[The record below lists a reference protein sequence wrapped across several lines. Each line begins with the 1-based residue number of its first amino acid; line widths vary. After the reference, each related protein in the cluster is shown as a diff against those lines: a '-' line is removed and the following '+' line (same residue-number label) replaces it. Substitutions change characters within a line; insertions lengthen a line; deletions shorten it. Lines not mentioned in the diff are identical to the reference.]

1 MKTII
6 AEKPSVAKEIAHI
19 VGADKREEGYMQ
31 GNGYYVTWAFG
42 HLVQPAMPETYGMKG
57 FHAENLPVIPDPF
70 VLVPRQ
76 VKTENGYK
84 PDAGV
89 LAQIKII
96 GKLFDSSE
104 RIIVATD
111 AGREGELIFRYLYA
125 YLGCRKPFDR
135 LWISSL
141 TDTAIREGLLNLRDG
156 KEYDNLYHAAK
167 ARSEADWLVGINGT
181 QALTIAAGRG
191 TYSVGR
197 VQTPT
202 LGMVCERYWE
212 HKRFESKPFWQVHF
226 GVVDADSG
234 NILKFTSANR
244 WTDKATATDIY
255 NKVKDTGSAIITKV
269 ATKRKVEKAPLL
281 YDLTT
286 LQKEA
291 NTQHGFTAEHTLSI
305 AQKLYEAKFITYPRT
320 SSRYI
325 SDDVFA
331 TLPKLFKNL
340 ENHSEYGEKVK
351 LLPGSEDY
359 SKNSVNAA
367 KVTDHHALLIT
378 ENAAIGLFK
387 DEKIVYDMILCRM
400 IEAFS
405 ADCIKDIT
413 SVSAQVDHEVE
424 FGISGSIIRQTGW
437 RALSLKG
444 KNKRQDK
451 DADATDNE
459 VKDQVIPNWQEGQHI
474 TLSGCTITEG
484 KTKPKPL
491 HTEST
496 LLAAMET
503 AGKEIEDDTMRQ
515 AMKDSGIGTPA
526 TRAAIIET
534 LLKREYMVRQQK
546 KLVPTEKGLALH
558 SVVKNMAIA
567 NVEMTGKWE
576 ATFDR
581 MIPPHGLEVT
591 YDKTVH
597 ILFPASVKYVDLG
610 SEDLIAGKADGA
622 ENVIRVKAAVKNFK
636 KETNMSVITED
647 GSFYTF
653 NVKYAKEPL
662 MLNIEMADFIHDGEA
677 VNRPNNAQEI
687 YLKELGKESPML
699 VHLIMKSIHKENK
712 RKVKH
717 IGSKRFGIQ
726 YLMKGIYVHSDLL
739 YFHTEIK
746 NQSNVPFD
754 VDYITFKVVDKKVA
768 KRTAIQEQV
777 LLPVRAYNYVVRVAG
792 KKTEQTV
799 FCLPKFTIP
808 DDKELVVEMNE
819 KEGGRHQS
827 FVVENSDLVRALTIN
842 ELSVK

>member
-269 ATKRKVEKAPLL
+269 TTKRKVEKAPLL

-291 NTQHGFTAEHTLSI
+291 NSQHGFTAEHTLSI

-331 TLPKLFKNL
+331 TIPKLFKNL

-413 SVSAQVDHEVE
+413 SVSAQVDYEVE

-437 RALSLKG
+437 RALSLKE
-444 KNKRQDK
+444 KNNRQDK

-459 VKDQVIPNWQEGQHI
+459 VKEQVIPNWQEGQHI

-515 AMKDSGIGTPA
+515 AMKDCGIGTPA

-576 ATFDR
+576 AELAKIER
-581 MIPPHGLEVT
+581 GE
-591 YDKTVH
+591 
-597 ILFPASVKYVDLG
+597 AS
-610 SEDLIAGKADGA
+610 ADGFTHSIEGYTREITA
-622 ENVIRVKAAVKNFK
+622 E
-636 KETNMSVITED
+636 
-647 GSFYTF
+647 
-653 NVKYAKEPL
+653 L
-662 MLNIEMADFIHDGEA
+662 
-677 VNRPNNAQEI
+677 
-687 YLKELGKESPML
+687 LGCDRLFS
-699 VHLIMKSIHKENK
+699 HKDSGCQCPK
-712 RKVKH
+712 CKH
-717 IGSKRFGIQ
+717 GTMQFFG
-726 YLMKGIYVHSDLL
+726 
-739 YFHTEIK
+739 
-746 NQSNVPFD
+746 
-754 VDYITFKVVDKKVA
+754 KVVRCSNK
-768 KRTAIQEQV
+768 ECGM
-777 LLPVRAYNYVVRVAG
+777 PVFKQVAG
-792 KKTEQTV
+792 KLLTDGDITDLLTKGKTRTLNGFTSKQGKSFSAAIAFDENFNTKFV
-799 FCLPKFTIP
+799 FAERKTA
-808 DDKELVVEMNE
+808 E
-819 KEGGRHQS
+819 KRG
-827 FVVENSDLVRALTIN
+827 N
-842 ELSVK
+842 VKRYKK

>member
-1 MKTII
+1 MSQKQQTMKTII

-125 YLGCRKPFDR
+125 YLGCQKPFDR

-141 TDTAIREGLLNLRDG
+141 TDTAIREGLQNLRDG

-212 HKRFESKPFWQVHF
+212 NKRFESKPFWQVHF

-269 ATKRKVEKAPLL
+269 VTKRKVEKAPLL

-291 NTQHGFTAEHTLSI
+291 NSQHGFTAEHTLSI

-351 LLPGSEDY
+351 FLPGSEDY

-400 IEAFS
+400 IEALS

-413 SVSAQVDHEVE
+413 SVSAQVDHEAE

-437 RALSLKG
+437 RALSLKE
-444 KNKRQDK
+444 KNNRQDK

-459 VKDQVIPNWQEGQHI
+459 VKEQVIPNWQEGQHI
-474 TLSGCTITEG
+474 SLSGSTITEG

-576 ATFDR
+576 AELAKIER
-581 MIPPHGLEVT
+581 GE
-591 YDKTVH
+591 
-597 ILFPASVKYVDLG
+597 AS
-610 SEDLIAGKADGA
+610 ADGFTHSIESYTREITA
-622 ENVIRVKAAVKNFK
+622 E
-636 KETNMSVITED
+636 
-647 GSFYTF
+647 
-653 NVKYAKEPL
+653 L
-662 MLNIEMADFIHDGEA
+662 
-677 VNRPNNAQEI
+677 
-687 YLKELGKESPML
+687 LGCDRLFS
-699 VHLIMKSIHKENK
+699 HKDSGCQCPK
-712 RKVKH
+712 CKQ
-717 IGSKRFGIQ
+717 GTMQFFG
-726 YLMKGIYVHSDLL
+726 
-739 YFHTEIK
+739 
-746 NQSNVPFD
+746 
-754 VDYITFKVVDKKVA
+754 KVVRCSNK
-768 KRTAIQEQV
+768 ECGM
-777 LLPVRAYNYVVRVAG
+777 PVFKQVAG
-792 KKTEQTV
+792 KLLTDADITDLLTKGKTRTLNGFTSKQGKSFSAAIAFDENFNTKFV
-799 FCLPKFTIP
+799 FAEHKTA
-808 DDKELVVEMNE
+808 E
-819 KEGGRHQS
+819 KRG
-827 FVVENSDLVRALTIN
+827 N
-842 ELSVK
+842 VKRYKK

>member
-31 GNGYYVTWAFG
+31 GNGYFVTWAFG

-125 YLGCRKPFDR
+125 YLGCQKPFDR

-141 TDTAIREGLLNLRDG
+141 TDTAIREGLQNLRDG
-156 KEYDNLYHAAK
+156 REYDNLYHAAK

-244 WTDKATATDIY
+244 WADKATATDIY
-255 NKVKDTGSAIITKV
+255 NKVKETGSAIITKV
-269 ATKRKVEKAPLL
+269 VTKRKVEKAPLL
-281 YDLTT
+281 YDLTA

-291 NTQHGFTAEHTLSI
+291 NSQHGFTAEHTLSI

-325 SDDVFA
+325 SDDIFA

-405 ADCIKDIT
+405 EDCIKDIT

-437 RALSLKG
+437 RALSLKE
-444 KNKRQDK
+444 KNNRLDK

-576 ATFDR
+576 AELAKIER
-581 MIPPHGLEVT
+581 GE
-591 YDKTVH
+591 
-597 ILFPASVKYVDLG
+597 AS
-610 SEDLIAGKADGA
+610 ADGFTHSIEGYTREITA
-622 ENVIRVKAAVKNFK
+622 E
-636 KETNMSVITED
+636 
-647 GSFYTF
+647 
-653 NVKYAKEPL
+653 L
-662 MLNIEMADFIHDGEA
+662 
-677 VNRPNNAQEI
+677 
-687 YLKELGKESPML
+687 LGCDRLFSHKDSGCQCPKCKQG
-699 VHLIMKSIHKENK
+699 IMQF
-712 RKVKH
+712 
-717 IGSKRFGIQ
+717 FG
-726 YLMKGIYVHSDLL
+726 
-739 YFHTEIK
+739 
-746 NQSNVPFD
+746 
-754 VDYITFKVVDKKVA
+754 KVVRCSNK
-768 KRTAIQEQV
+768 ECGM
-777 LLPVRAYNYVVRVAG
+777 PVFKQVAG
-792 KKTEQTV
+792 KLLTDADITDLLTKGKTRTLNGFTSRQGKSFSATIAFDENFNTKFV
-799 FCLPKFTIP
+799 FAEHKAA
-808 DDKELVVEMNE
+808 E
-819 KEGGRHQS
+819 KRG
-827 FVVENSDLVRALTIN
+827 N
-842 ELSVK
+842 VKRYKK

>member
-1 MKTII
+1 MSQKQQTMKTII

-70 VLVPRQ
+70 VLVSRQ

-125 YLGCRKPFDR
+125 YLGCQKPFDR

-141 TDTAIREGLLNLRDG
+141 TDTAIREGLQNLRDG

-212 HKRFESKPFWQVHF
+212 HKRFESKSFWQVHF

-269 ATKRKVEKAPLL
+269 ATKRKMEKAPLL

-291 NTQHGFTAEHTLSI
+291 NSQHGFTAEHTISI

-387 DEKIVYDMILCRM
+387 DEKIVYNMILCRM

-405 ADCIKDIT
+405 ADSIKDIT
-413 SVSAQVDHEVE
+413 SVSAQVDHDVE

-437 RALSLKG
+437 RALSLKE
-444 KNKRQDK
+444 KNNMQDK

-576 ATFDR
+576 AELAKIER
-581 MIPPHGLEVT
+581 GE
-591 YDKTVH
+591 
-597 ILFPASVKYVDLG
+597 AS
-610 SEDLIAGKADGA
+610 ADGFPHSIEGYTREITA
-622 ENVIRVKAAVKNFK
+622 E
-636 KETNMSVITED
+636 
-647 GSFYTF
+647 
-653 NVKYAKEPL
+653 L
-662 MLNIEMADFIHDGEA
+662 
-677 VNRPNNAQEI
+677 
-687 YLKELGKESPML
+687 LGCDRLFS
-699 VHLIMKSIHKENK
+699 HKDSGCQCPK
-712 RKVKH
+712 CKH
-717 IGSKRFGIQ
+717 GTMQFFG
-726 YLMKGIYVHSDLL
+726 
-739 YFHTEIK
+739 
-746 NQSNVPFD
+746 
-754 VDYITFKVVDKKVA
+754 KVVRCSNK
-768 KRTAIQEQV
+768 ECGM
-777 LLPVRAYNYVVRVAG
+777 PVFKQVAG
-792 KKTEQTV
+792 KLLTDSDITDLFTKGKTRTLNGFTSKQGKSFSAAIAFDENFNTKFV
-799 FCLPKFTIP
+799 FAERKTA
-808 DDKELVVEMNE
+808 E
-819 KEGGRHQS
+819 KRG
-827 FVVENSDLVRALTIN
+827 N
-842 ELSVK
+842 VKRYKK

>member
-1 MKTII
+1 MSQKQQTMKTII

-84 PDAGV
+84 ADAGV

-141 TDTAIREGLLNLRDG
+141 TDTAIREGLRNLTDG

-291 NTQHGFTAEHTLSI
+291 NSQHGFTAEHTLSI

-387 DEKIVYDMILCRM
+387 DEKTVYDMILCRM

-437 RALSLKG
+437 RALSLKE

-567 NVEMTGKWE
+567 NVEMTGKW
-576 ATFDR
+576 
-581 MIPPHGLEVT
+581 
-591 YDKTVH
+591 
-597 ILFPASVKYVDLG
+597 
-610 SEDLIAGKADGA
+610 
-622 ENVIRVKAAVKNFK
+622 
-636 KETNMSVITED
+636 
-647 GSFYTF
+647 
-653 NVKYAKEPL
+653 
-662 MLNIEMADFIHDGEA
+662 
-677 VNRPNNAQEI
+677 
-687 YLKELGKESPML
+687 
-699 VHLIMKSIHKENK
+699 
-712 RKVKH
+712 
-717 IGSKRFGIQ
+717 
-726 YLMKGIYVHSDLL
+726 
-739 YFHTEIK
+739 
-746 NQSNVPFD
+746 
-754 VDYITFKVVDKKVA
+754 
-768 KRTAIQEQV
+768 
-777 LLPVRAYNYVVRVAG
+777 
-792 KKTEQTV
+792 
-799 FCLPKFTIP
+799 
-808 DDKELVVEMNE
+808 
-819 KEGGRHQS
+819 
-827 FVVENSDLVRALTIN
+827 
-842 ELSVK
+842 

>member
-42 HLVQPAMPETYGMKG
+42 HLVQPAMPGTYGMKG

-111 AGREGELIFRYLYA
+111 AGREGELIFRYLYV
-125 YLGCRKPFDR
+125 YLGCQKPFDR

-141 TDTAIREGLLNLRDG
+141 TDTAIREGLQNLRDG

-167 ARSEADWLVGINGT
+167 ARSEADWLVGINST
-181 QALTIAAGRG
+181 QAMTIAAGRG

-244 WTDKATATDIY
+244 WADKGTATDIY

-291 NTQHGFTAEHTLSI
+291 NSQHGFTAEHTLSI

-405 ADCIKDIT
+405 TDCIKDIT

-437 RALSLKG
+437 RALSLKE
-444 KNKRQDK
+444 KNNRLDK

-459 VKDQVIPNWQEGQHI
+459 VKEQVIPNWQEGQHI

-576 ATFDR
+576 AELAKIERGEASADGFTHSIEGYTREITAELLGCDR
-581 MIPPHGLEVT
+581 
-591 YDKTVH
+591 
-597 ILFPASVKYVDLG
+597 LFSHKDSSCQCPKCKQGTMQFFGKVVICSNKECGMPVFKQ
-610 SEDLIAGKADGA
+610 IAGKLLTDADITDLLTKGKTRTLNGFTSKQGKSFSAAIAFDENFNTKFVFA
-622 ENVIRVKAAVKNFK
+622 ERK
-636 KETNMSVITED
+636 TTEKR
-647 GSFYTF
+647 G
-653 NVKYAKEPL
+653 NVKRY
-662 MLNIEMADFIHDGEA
+662 
-677 VNRPNNAQEI
+677 
-687 YLKELGKESPML
+687 
-699 VHLIMKSIHKENK
+699 
-712 RKVKH
+712 
-717 IGSKRFGIQ
+717 
-726 YLMKGIYVHSDLL
+726 
-739 YFHTEIK
+739 
-746 NQSNVPFD
+746 
-754 VDYITFKVVDKKVA
+754 KK
-768 KRTAIQEQV
+768 
-777 LLPVRAYNYVVRVAG
+777 
-792 KKTEQTV
+792 
-799 FCLPKFTIP
+799 
-808 DDKELVVEMNE
+808 
-819 KEGGRHQS
+819 
-827 FVVENSDLVRALTIN
+827 
-842 ELSVK
+842 

>member
-1 MKTII
+1 MSQKQQTMKTII

-141 TDTAIREGLLNLRDG
+141 TDTAIREGLLNLTDG

-226 GVVDADSG
+226 GVVDTDSG

-291 NTQHGFTAEHTLSI
+291 NSQHGFTAEHTLSI

-340 ENHSEYGEKVK
+340 ENHSEYGENVK

-437 RALSLKG
+437 RALSLKE

-576 ATFDR
+576 AELAR
-581 MIPPHGLEVT
+581 IERGE
-591 YDKTVH
+591 
-597 ILFPASVKYVDLG
+597 AS
-610 SEDLIAGKADGA
+610 ADGFTHSIEGYTREITA
-622 ENVIRVKAAVKNFK
+622 E
-636 KETNMSVITED
+636 
-647 GSFYTF
+647 
-653 NVKYAKEPL
+653 L
-662 MLNIEMADFIHDGEA
+662 
-677 VNRPNNAQEI
+677 
-687 YLKELGKESPML
+687 LGCDRLFS
-699 VHLIMKSIHKENK
+699 HKDSGCQCPK
-712 RKVKH
+712 CKQ
-717 IGSKRFGIQ
+717 GTMQFFG
-726 YLMKGIYVHSDLL
+726 
-739 YFHTEIK
+739 
-746 NQSNVPFD
+746 
-754 VDYITFKVVDKKVA
+754 KVVRCSNK
-768 KRTAIQEQV
+768 ECGM
-777 LLPVRAYNYVVRVAG
+777 PVFKQVAG
-792 KKTEQTV
+792 KLLTDADITDLLIKGKTRTLNGFISKQGKSFSAAIAFDEDFNTKFV
-799 FCLPKFTIP
+799 FAERKTA
-808 DDKELVVEMNE
+808 E
-819 KEGGRHQS
+819 KRG
-827 FVVENSDLVRALTIN
+827 N
-842 ELSVK
+842 VKRYKK

>member
-19 VGADKREEGYMQ
+19 VGAGKREEGYMQ

-111 AGREGELIFRYLYA
+111 AGREGELIFRYLYE
-125 YLGCRKPFDR
+125 YLGCKKPFDR

-141 TDTAIREGLLNLRDG
+141 TDSAIREGLANLRNG

-269 ATKRKVEKAPLL
+269 TTKRKVEKAPLL

-291 NTQHGFTAEHTLSI
+291 NSQHGFTAEHTLSI

-351 LLPGSEDY
+351 LLPCSEDY

-413 SVSAQVDHEVE
+413 SVSAQVDHEIE

-437 RALSLKG
+437 RALSLKE
-444 KNKRQDK
+444 KNSKKDK
-451 DADATDNE
+451 NADTTDNE
-459 VKDQVIPNWQEGQHI
+459 VKEQVIPNWQEGQHI
-474 TLSGCTITEG
+474 TFSGCTITEG

-503 AGKEIEDDTMRQ
+503 AGKEIVDDTMRQ

-576 ATFDR
+576 AELAKIER
-581 MIPPHGLEVT
+581 GE
-591 YDKTVH
+591 
-597 ILFPASVKYVDLG
+597 AS
-610 SEDLIAGKADGA
+610 ADGFTHSIEGYTREITA
-622 ENVIRVKAAVKNFK
+622 E
-636 KETNMSVITED
+636 
-647 GSFYTF
+647 
-653 NVKYAKEPL
+653 L
-662 MLNIEMADFIHDGEA
+662 
-677 VNRPNNAQEI
+677 
-687 YLKELGKESPML
+687 LGCDRLFSHKDSGCQCPKCKQG
-699 VHLIMKSIHKENK
+699 IMQF
-712 RKVKH
+712 
-717 IGSKRFGIQ
+717 FG
-726 YLMKGIYVHSDLL
+726 
-739 YFHTEIK
+739 
-746 NQSNVPFD
+746 
-754 VDYITFKVVDKKVA
+754 KVVRCSNK
-768 KRTAIQEQV
+768 ECGM
-777 LLPVRAYNYVVRVAG
+777 PVFKQVAG
-792 KKTEQTV
+792 KLLTDADITDLLTKGKT
-799 FCLPKFTIP
+799 
-808 DDKELVVEMNE
+808 
-819 KEGGRHQS
+819 
-827 FVVENSDLVRALTIN
+827 
-842 ELSVK
+842 

>member
-84 PDAGV
+84 ADAGV

-141 TDTAIREGLLNLRDG
+141 TDTAIREGLLNLKDG

-212 HKRFESKPFWQVHF
+212 NKRFESKPFWQVHF

-291 NTQHGFTAEHTLSI
+291 NSQHGFTAEHTLSI

-340 ENHSEYGEKVK
+340 ENHSEFGEKVK

-378 ENAAIGLFK
+378 ENAVIGLFK

-437 RALSLKG
+437 RALSLKE
-444 KNKRQDK
+444 KNNRQDK

-459 VKDQVIPNWQEGQHI
+459 VKEQVIPNWQEGQHV

-496 LLAAMET
+496 LLATMET
-503 AGKEIEDDTMRQ
+503 AGKDIEDDTMRQ

-576 ATFDR
+576 AELAKIER
-581 MIPPHGLEVT
+581 GE
-591 YDKTVH
+591 
-597 ILFPASVKYVDLG
+597 AS
-610 SEDLIAGKADGA
+610 ADGFTHSIEGYTREITA
-622 ENVIRVKAAVKNFK
+622 E
-636 KETNMSVITED
+636 
-647 GSFYTF
+647 
-653 NVKYAKEPL
+653 L
-662 MLNIEMADFIHDGEA
+662 
-677 VNRPNNAQEI
+677 
-687 YLKELGKESPML
+687 LGCDRLFS
-699 VHLIMKSIHKENK
+699 HKDSGCQCPK
-712 RKVKH
+712 CKH
-717 IGSKRFGIQ
+717 GTMQFFG
-726 YLMKGIYVHSDLL
+726 
-739 YFHTEIK
+739 
-746 NQSNVPFD
+746 
-754 VDYITFKVVDKKVA
+754 KVVRCSNK
-768 KRTAIQEQV
+768 ECGM
-777 LLPVRAYNYVVRVAG
+777 PVFKQVAG
-792 KKTEQTV
+792 KLLTDGDITELLTKGKTRTLNGFTSKQGKSFSAAIAFDENFNTKFV
-799 FCLPKFTIP
+799 FAERKTA
-808 DDKELVVEMNE
+808 E
-819 KEGGRHQS
+819 KRG
-827 FVVENSDLVRALTIN
+827 N
-842 ELSVK
+842 VKRYKK

>member
-84 PDAGV
+84 ADAGV

-125 YLGCRKPFDR
+125 YLGCQKPFDR

-141 TDTAIREGLLNLRDG
+141 TDTAIREGLQNLRDG

-255 NKVKDTGSAIITKV
+255 NKVKETGSVIITKV

-291 NTQHGFTAEHTLSI
+291 NSQHGFTAEHTLSI

-413 SVSAQVDHEVE
+413 SVSAQVGHEVE

-437 RALSLKG
+437 RALSLKE
-444 KNKRQDK
+444 KNNRQDK

-576 ATFDR
+576 AVLAKIER
-581 MIPPHGLEVT
+581 GE
-591 YDKTVH
+591 
-597 ILFPASVKYVDLG
+597 AS
-610 SEDLIAGKADGA
+610 ADGFTHSIEGYTREITA
-622 ENVIRVKAAVKNFK
+622 E
-636 KETNMSVITED
+636 
-647 GSFYTF
+647 
-653 NVKYAKEPL
+653 L
-662 MLNIEMADFIHDGEA
+662 
-677 VNRPNNAQEI
+677 
-687 YLKELGKESPML
+687 LGCDRLFS
-699 VHLIMKSIHKENK
+699 HKDSGCQCPK
-712 RKVKH
+712 CKH
-717 IGSKRFGIQ
+717 GTMQFFG
-726 YLMKGIYVHSDLL
+726 
-739 YFHTEIK
+739 
-746 NQSNVPFD
+746 
-754 VDYITFKVVDKKVA
+754 KVVRCSNK
-768 KRTAIQEQV
+768 ECGM
-777 LLPVRAYNYVVRVAG
+777 PVFKQVAG
-792 KKTEQTV
+792 KLLTDSDITDLLTKGKTRTLNGFTSKQGKSFSAAIAFDENFNTKFV
-799 FCLPKFTIP
+799 FAERKTA
-808 DDKELVVEMNE
+808 E
-819 KEGGRHQS
+819 KRG
-827 FVVENSDLVRALTIN
+827 N
-842 ELSVK
+842 VKRYKK

>member
-19 VGADKREEGYMQ
+19 VGAGKREEGYMQ

-111 AGREGELIFRYLYA
+111 AGREGELIFRYLYE
-125 YLGCRKPFDR
+125 YLGCKKPFDR

-141 TDTAIREGLLNLRDG
+141 TDSAIREGLANLRNG

-269 ATKRKVEKAPLL
+269 TTKRKVEKAPLL

-291 NTQHGFTAEHTLSI
+291 NSQHGFTAEHTLSI

-351 LLPGSEDY
+351 LLPCSEDY

-387 DEKIVYDMILCRM
+387 DEKIVYDMILYRM

-413 SVSAQVDHEVE
+413 SVSAQVDHEIE

-437 RALSLKG
+437 RALSLKE
-444 KNKRQDK
+444 KNSKKDK
-451 DADATDNE
+451 NADTTDNE
-459 VKDQVIPNWQEGQHI
+459 VKEQVIPNWQEGQHI
-474 TLSGCTITEG
+474 TFSGCTITEG

-503 AGKEIEDDTMRQ
+503 AGKEIVDDTMRQ

-576 ATFDR
+576 AELAKIER
-581 MIPPHGLEVT
+581 GE
-591 YDKTVH
+591 
-597 ILFPASVKYVDLG
+597 AS
-610 SEDLIAGKADGA
+610 ADGFTHSIEGYTREITA
-622 ENVIRVKAAVKNFK
+622 E
-636 KETNMSVITED
+636 
-647 GSFYTF
+647 
-653 NVKYAKEPL
+653 L
-662 MLNIEMADFIHDGEA
+662 
-677 VNRPNNAQEI
+677 
-687 YLKELGKESPML
+687 LGCDRLFS
-699 VHLIMKSIHKENK
+699 HKDSGCQCPK
-712 RKVKH
+712 CKH
-717 IGSKRFGIQ
+717 GTMQFFG
-726 YLMKGIYVHSDLL
+726 
-739 YFHTEIK
+739 
-746 NQSNVPFD
+746 
-754 VDYITFKVVDKKVA
+754 KVVRCSNK
-768 KRTAIQEQV
+768 ECGM
-777 LLPVRAYNYVVRVAG
+777 PVFKQVAG
-792 KKTEQTV
+792 KLLTDADITDLLTKGKT
-799 FCLPKFTIP
+799 
-808 DDKELVVEMNE
+808 
-819 KEGGRHQS
+819 
-827 FVVENSDLVRALTIN
+827 
-842 ELSVK
+842 

>member
-125 YLGCRKPFDR
+125 YLGCRQPFDR

-141 TDTAIREGLLNLRDG
+141 TDTAIREGLQNLKDG

-437 RALSLKG
+437 RALSLKE
-444 KNKRQDK
+444 KNNRQDK

-459 VKDQVIPNWQEGQHI
+459 VKEQVILNWQEGQHI
-474 TLSGCTITEG
+474 SFSGSTITEG

-515 AMKDSGIGTPA
+515 AIKDCGIGTPA

-576 ATFDR
+576 AELAKIER
-581 MIPPHGLEVT
+581 GE
-591 YDKTVH
+591 
-597 ILFPASVKYVDLG
+597 AS
-610 SEDLIAGKADGA
+610 ADGFTHSIEGYTREITA
-622 ENVIRVKAAVKNFK
+622 E
-636 KETNMSVITED
+636 
-647 GSFYTF
+647 
-653 NVKYAKEPL
+653 L
-662 MLNIEMADFIHDGEA
+662 
-677 VNRPNNAQEI
+677 
-687 YLKELGKESPML
+687 LGCDRLFSHKDSGCQCPKCKQG
-699 VHLIMKSIHKENK
+699 IMQF
-712 RKVKH
+712 
-717 IGSKRFGIQ
+717 FG
-726 YLMKGIYVHSDLL
+726 
-739 YFHTEIK
+739 
-746 NQSNVPFD
+746 
-754 VDYITFKVVDKKVA
+754 KVVRCSNK
-768 KRTAIQEQV
+768 ECGM
-777 LLPVRAYNYVVRVAG
+777 PVFKQVAG
-792 KKTEQTV
+792 KLLTDADITDLLTKGKTRTLNGFTSRQGKSFSATIAFDENFNTKFV
-799 FCLPKFTIP
+799 FAEHKAA
-808 DDKELVVEMNE
+808 E
-819 KEGGRHQS
+819 KRG
-827 FVVENSDLVRALTIN
+827 N
-842 ELSVK
+842 VKRYKK

>member
-6 AEKPSVAKEIAHI
+6 AEKPSVAKEIARI

-141 TDTAIREGLLNLRDG
+141 TDTAIREGLQNLKDG

-269 ATKRKVEKAPLL
+269 AIKRKVEKAPLL

-291 NTQHGFTAEHTLSI
+291 NSQHGFTAEHTLSI

-351 LLPGSEDY
+351 LLPCSEDY

-413 SVSAQVDHEVE
+413 SVSAQVDHEIE

-437 RALSLKG
+437 RALSLKE
-444 KNKRQDK
+444 KNSKKDK
-451 DADATDNE
+451 NADTTDNE
-459 VKDQVIPNWQEGQHI
+459 VKEQVIPNWQEGQHI
-474 TLSGCTITEG
+474 TFSGCTITEG

-503 AGKEIEDDTMRQ
+503 AGKEIVDDTMRQ

-576 ATFDR
+576 AELAKIER
-581 MIPPHGLEVT
+581 GE
-591 YDKTVH
+591 
-597 ILFPASVKYVDLG
+597 AS
-610 SEDLIAGKADGA
+610 ADGFTHSIEGYTREITA
-622 ENVIRVKAAVKNFK
+622 E
-636 KETNMSVITED
+636 
-647 GSFYTF
+647 
-653 NVKYAKEPL
+653 L
-662 MLNIEMADFIHDGEA
+662 
-677 VNRPNNAQEI
+677 
-687 YLKELGKESPML
+687 LGCDRLFS
-699 VHLIMKSIHKENK
+699 HKDSGCQCPK
-712 RKVKH
+712 CKH
-717 IGSKRFGIQ
+717 GTMQFFG
-726 YLMKGIYVHSDLL
+726 
-739 YFHTEIK
+739 
-746 NQSNVPFD
+746 
-754 VDYITFKVVDKKVA
+754 KVVRCSNK
-768 KRTAIQEQV
+768 ECGM
-777 LLPVRAYNYVVRVAG
+777 PVFKQVAG
-792 KKTEQTV
+792 KLLTDADITDLLTKGKT
-799 FCLPKFTIP
+799 
-808 DDKELVVEMNE
+808 
-819 KEGGRHQS
+819 
-827 FVVENSDLVRALTIN
+827 
-842 ELSVK
+842 

>member
-1 MKTII
+1 MSQKQQTMKTII

-31 GNGYYVTWAFG
+31 GNGYFVTWAFG
-42 HLVQPAMPETYGMKG
+42 HLVQPAMPENYGMKG

-111 AGREGELIFRYLYA
+111 AGREGELIFRYLYT

-234 NILKFTSANR
+234 NILKFTSVNR

-255 NKVKDTGSAIITKV
+255 NKVKETGSVIITKV

-291 NTQHGFTAEHTLSI
+291 NSQHGFTAEHTLSI

-367 KVTDHHALLIT
+367 KVTDHHAMLIT

-437 RALSLKG
+437 RALSFKE

-459 VKDQVIPNWQEGQHI
+459 VKEQVIPNWQEGQHI

-576 ATFDR
+576 AELAKIER
-581 MIPPHGLEVT
+581 GE
-591 YDKTVH
+591 
-597 ILFPASVKYVDLG
+597 AS
-610 SEDLIAGKADGA
+610 ADGFTHSIEGYTREITA
-622 ENVIRVKAAVKNFK
+622 E
-636 KETNMSVITED
+636 
-647 GSFYTF
+647 
-653 NVKYAKEPL
+653 L
-662 MLNIEMADFIHDGEA
+662 
-677 VNRPNNAQEI
+677 
-687 YLKELGKESPML
+687 LGCDRLFS
-699 VHLIMKSIHKENK
+699 HKDSGCQCPK
-712 RKVKH
+712 CKH
-717 IGSKRFGIQ
+717 GTMQFFG
-726 YLMKGIYVHSDLL
+726 
-739 YFHTEIK
+739 
-746 NQSNVPFD
+746 
-754 VDYITFKVVDKKVA
+754 KVVRCSNK
-768 KRTAIQEQV
+768 ECGM
-777 LLPVRAYNYVVRVAG
+777 PVFKQVAG
-792 KKTEQTV
+792 KLLTDADITDLLTKGKTRTLNGFTSKQGKQFSAAIAFDENFNTKFV
-799 FCLPKFTIP
+799 FAERKTA
-808 DDKELVVEMNE
+808 E
-819 KEGGRHQS
+819 KRG
-827 FVVENSDLVRALTIN
+827 N
-842 ELSVK
+842 VKRYKK

>member
-1 MKTII
+1 MSQKQQTMKTII

-31 GNGYYVTWAFG
+31 GNGYFVTWAFG

-84 PDAGV
+84 SDAGV

-96 GKLFDSSE
+96 GKLFDCSE

-156 KEYDNLYHAAK
+156 KGYDNLYHAAK
-167 ARSEADWLVGINGT
+167 ARSEADWLVGINST

-291 NTQHGFTAEHTLSI
+291 NSQHGFTAEHTLSI

-413 SVSAQVDHEVE
+413 SVTAQVDHEVE

-437 RALSLKG
+437 RALSLKE
-444 KNKRQDK
+444 KNKRLDK

-459 VKDQVIPNWQEGQHI
+459 VKEQVIPNWQEGQHI

-496 LLAAMET
+496 LLAAMENPCKREQIQTCLDLPSAAGFGGTQT

-515 AMKDSGIGTPA
+515 AMKDCGIGTPA

-576 ATFDR
+576 AELAKIER
-581 MIPPHGLEVT
+581 GE
-591 YDKTVH
+591 
-597 ILFPASVKYVDLG
+597 AS
-610 SEDLIAGKADGA
+610 ADGFTHSIEDYTREITA
-622 ENVIRVKAAVKNFK
+622 E
-636 KETNMSVITED
+636 
-647 GSFYTF
+647 
-653 NVKYAKEPL
+653 L
-662 MLNIEMADFIHDGEA
+662 
-677 VNRPNNAQEI
+677 
-687 YLKELGKESPML
+687 LGCDRLFS
-699 VHLIMKSIHKENK
+699 HKDSGCQCPK
-712 RKVKH
+712 CKQ
-717 IGSKRFGIQ
+717 GTMQFFG
-726 YLMKGIYVHSDLL
+726 
-739 YFHTEIK
+739 
-746 NQSNVPFD
+746 
-754 VDYITFKVVDKKVA
+754 KVVRCSNK
-768 KRTAIQEQV
+768 ECGM
-777 LLPVRAYNYVVRVAG
+777 PVFKQVAG
-792 KKTEQTV
+792 KLLTDADITDLLTKGKTRTLNGFTSKQGKSFSAAIAFDENFNTKFV
-799 FCLPKFTIP
+799 F
-808 DDKELVVEMNE
+808 VERKTAE
-819 KEGGRHQS
+819 KRG
-827 FVVENSDLVRALTIN
+827 N
-842 ELSVK
+842 VKRYKK

>member
-1 MKTII
+1 MSQKQQTMKTII

-141 TDTAIREGLLNLRDG
+141 TDTAIREGLQNLTDG

-244 WTDKATATDIY
+244 WTDKSTATDIY
-255 NKVKDTGSAIITKV
+255 NKVKETGSAIITKV
-269 ATKRKVEKAPLL
+269 VTKRKVEKAPLL

-291 NTQHGFTAEHTLSI
+291 NSQHGFTAEHTLSI

-331 TLPKLFKNL
+331 TLSKLFKNL

-378 ENAAIGLFK
+378 ENAAVGLFK

-413 SVSAQVDHEVE
+413 SVTAQVDHEVE

-437 RALSLKG
+437 RTLSLKE
-444 KNKRQDK
+444 KNNRQDK
-451 DADATDNE
+451 DADASDNE
-459 VKDQVIPNWQEGQHI
+459 VKEQVIPNWQEGQHI

-558 SVVKNMAIA
+558 SVVKDMAIA

-576 ATFDR
+576 AELAKIER
-581 MIPPHGLEVT
+581 GE
-591 YDKTVH
+591 
-597 ILFPASVKYVDLG
+597 AS
-610 SEDLIAGKADGA
+610 ADGFTHSIEDYTREITA
-622 ENVIRVKAAVKNFK
+622 E
-636 KETNMSVITED
+636 
-647 GSFYTF
+647 
-653 NVKYAKEPL
+653 L
-662 MLNIEMADFIHDGEA
+662 
-677 VNRPNNAQEI
+677 
-687 YLKELGKESPML
+687 LGCDRLFS
-699 VHLIMKSIHKENK
+699 HKDSGCQCPK
-712 RKVKH
+712 CKH
-717 IGSKRFGIQ
+717 GTMQFFG
-726 YLMKGIYVHSDLL
+726 
-739 YFHTEIK
+739 
-746 NQSNVPFD
+746 
-754 VDYITFKVVDKKVA
+754 KVVRCSNK
-768 KRTAIQEQV
+768 ECGM
-777 LLPVRAYNYVVRVAG
+777 PVFKQVAG
-792 KKTEQTV
+792 KLLTDADITDLLTKGKTRTLNGFTSKQGKSFSAAIAFDENFNTKFV
-799 FCLPKFTIP
+799 FAERKTA
-808 DDKELVVEMNE
+808 E
-819 KEGGRHQS
+819 KRG
-827 FVVENSDLVRALTIN
+827 N
-842 ELSVK
+842 VKRYKK

>member
-19 VGADKREEGYMQ
+19 VGAGKREEGYMQ

-141 TDTAIREGLLNLRDG
+141 TDTAIREGLLNLTDG
-156 KEYDNLYHAAK
+156 KEYDNLYYAAK

-212 HKRFESKPFWQVHF
+212 NKRFESKPFWQVHF

-269 ATKRKVEKAPLL
+269 VTKRKVEKAPLL

-291 NTQHGFTAEHTLSI
+291 NSQHGFTAEHTLSI

-378 ENAAIGLFK
+378 ENAVIGLFK

-437 RALSLKG
+437 RALSLKE
-444 KNKRQDK
+444 KNNRLDK

-459 VKDQVIPNWQEGQHI
+459 VKEQVIPNWQEGQHI

-515 AMKDSGIGTPA
+515 AMKDCGIGTPA

-576 ATFDR
+576 AELAKIER
-581 MIPPHGLEVT
+581 GE
-591 YDKTVH
+591 
-597 ILFPASVKYVDLG
+597 AS
-610 SEDLIAGKADGA
+610 ADGFTHSIEGYTREITA
-622 ENVIRVKAAVKNFK
+622 E
-636 KETNMSVITED
+636 
-647 GSFYTF
+647 
-653 NVKYAKEPL
+653 L
-662 MLNIEMADFIHDGEA
+662 
-677 VNRPNNAQEI
+677 
-687 YLKELGKESPML
+687 LGCDRLFS
-699 VHLIMKSIHKENK
+699 HKDSGCQCPK
-712 RKVKH
+712 CKQ
-717 IGSKRFGIQ
+717 GTMQFFG
-726 YLMKGIYVHSDLL
+726 
-739 YFHTEIK
+739 
-746 NQSNVPFD
+746 
-754 VDYITFKVVDKKVA
+754 KVVRCSNK
-768 KRTAIQEQV
+768 ECGM
-777 LLPVRAYNYVVRVAG
+777 PVFKQVAG
-792 KKTEQTV
+792 KLLTDADITDLLTKGKTRTLNGFISKQGKPFSAAIAFDENFNTKFV
-799 FCLPKFTIP
+799 FAERKTA
-808 DDKELVVEMNE
+808 E
-819 KEGGRHQS
+819 KRG
-827 FVVENSDLVRALTIN
+827 N
-842 ELSVK
+842 VKRYKK

>member
-1 MKTII
+1 MSQKQQTMKTII

-31 GNGYYVTWAFG
+31 GNGYFVTWAFG

-291 NTQHGFTAEHTLSI
+291 NSQHGFTAEHTLSI

-387 DEKIVYDMILCRM
+387 DEKIVYNMILCRM

-413 SVSAQVDHEVE
+413 SVTAQVDREVE

-437 RALSLKG
+437 RALLFKE

-459 VKDQVIPNWQEGQHI
+459 VKEQFIPNWQEGQHI

-576 ATFDR
+576 AELAKIER
-581 MIPPHGLEVT
+581 GE
-591 YDKTVH
+591 
-597 ILFPASVKYVDLG
+597 AS
-610 SEDLIAGKADGA
+610 ADGFTHSIEGYTREITA
-622 ENVIRVKAAVKNFK
+622 E
-636 KETNMSVITED
+636 
-647 GSFYTF
+647 
-653 NVKYAKEPL
+653 L
-662 MLNIEMADFIHDGEA
+662 
-677 VNRPNNAQEI
+677 
-687 YLKELGKESPML
+687 LGCDRLFS
-699 VHLIMKSIHKENK
+699 HKDSGCQCPK
-712 RKVKH
+712 CKH
-717 IGSKRFGIQ
+717 GTMQFFG
-726 YLMKGIYVHSDLL
+726 
-739 YFHTEIK
+739 
-746 NQSNVPFD
+746 
-754 VDYITFKVVDKKVA
+754 KVVRCSNK
-768 KRTAIQEQV
+768 ECGM
-777 LLPVRAYNYVVRVAG
+777 PVFKQVAG
-792 KKTEQTV
+792 KLLTDADITDLLTKGKTRTLNGFISKQGKSFSAAIAFDEDFNTKFV
-799 FCLPKFTIP
+799 FAERKTT
-808 DDKELVVEMNE
+808 E
-819 KEGGRHQS
+819 KRG
-827 FVVENSDLVRALTIN
+827 N
-842 ELSVK
+842 VKRYKK

>member
-31 GNGYYVTWAFG
+31 GNDYFVTWAFG

-84 PDAGV
+84 TDAGV

-244 WTDKATATDIY
+244 WTDKATASDIY
-255 NKVKDTGSAIITKV
+255 SKVKETGSVIITKV

-291 NTQHGFTAEHTLSI
+291 NSQHGFTAEHTLSI

-400 IEAFS
+400 IEALS

-413 SVSAQVDHEVE
+413 SVSAQVDHDVE
-424 FGISGSIIRQTGW
+424 FGISGSIIRHTGW
-437 RALSLKG
+437 RALSLKE
-444 KNKRQDK
+444 KNNRQDK

-459 VKDQVIPNWQEGQHI
+459 VKDQVIPNWQEGQYI

-576 ATFDR
+576 AELAKIER
-581 MIPPHGLEVT
+581 GE
-591 YDKTVH
+591 
-597 ILFPASVKYVDLG
+597 AS
-610 SEDLIAGKADGA
+610 ADGFTHSIEGYTREITA
-622 ENVIRVKAAVKNFK
+622 E
-636 KETNMSVITED
+636 
-647 GSFYTF
+647 
-653 NVKYAKEPL
+653 L
-662 MLNIEMADFIHDGEA
+662 
-677 VNRPNNAQEI
+677 
-687 YLKELGKESPML
+687 LGCDRLFS
-699 VHLIMKSIHKENK
+699 HKDSGCQCPK
-712 RKVKH
+712 CKH
-717 IGSKRFGIQ
+717 GTMQFFG
-726 YLMKGIYVHSDLL
+726 
-739 YFHTEIK
+739 
-746 NQSNVPFD
+746 
-754 VDYITFKVVDKKVA
+754 KVVRCSNK
-768 KRTAIQEQV
+768 ECGM
-777 LLPVRAYNYVVRVAG
+777 PVFKQVAG
-792 KKTEQTV
+792 KLLTDSDITDLLTKGKTRTLNGFISKQGKPFSAAIAFDENFNTKFV
-799 FCLPKFTIP
+799 FAERKTA
-808 DDKELVVEMNE
+808 E
-819 KEGGRHQS
+819 KRG
-827 FVVENSDLVRALTIN
+827 N
-842 ELSVK
+842 VKRYKK

>member
-1 MKTII
+1 MSQKQQTMKTII

-437 RALSLKG
+437 RALSLKE
-444 KNKRQDK
+444 KNNRQDK

-459 VKDQVIPNWQEGQHI
+459 VKEQVIPNWQEGQHI
-474 TLSGCTITEG
+474 SFSGSTITEG

-515 AMKDSGIGTPA
+515 AIKDCGIGTPA

-576 ATFDR
+576 AELAKIER
-581 MIPPHGLEVT
+581 GE
-591 YDKTVH
+591 
-597 ILFPASVKYVDLG
+597 AS
-610 SEDLIAGKADGA
+610 ADGFTHSIEGYTREITA
-622 ENVIRVKAAVKNFK
+622 E
-636 KETNMSVITED
+636 
-647 GSFYTF
+647 
-653 NVKYAKEPL
+653 L
-662 MLNIEMADFIHDGEA
+662 
-677 VNRPNNAQEI
+677 
-687 YLKELGKESPML
+687 LGCDRLFSHKDSGCQCPKCKQG
-699 VHLIMKSIHKENK
+699 IMQF
-712 RKVKH
+712 
-717 IGSKRFGIQ
+717 FG
-726 YLMKGIYVHSDLL
+726 
-739 YFHTEIK
+739 
-746 NQSNVPFD
+746 
-754 VDYITFKVVDKKVA
+754 KVVRCSNK
-768 KRTAIQEQV
+768 ECGM
-777 LLPVRAYNYVVRVAG
+777 PVFKQVAG
-792 KKTEQTV
+792 KLLTDADITDLLTKGKTRTLNGFTSRQGKSFSATIAFDENFNTKFV
-799 FCLPKFTIP
+799 FAEHKTA
-808 DDKELVVEMNE
+808 E
-819 KEGGRHQS
+819 KRG
-827 FVVENSDLVRALTIN
+827 N
-842 ELSVK
+842 VKRYKK

>member
-125 YLGCRKPFDR
+125 YLCCQKPFDR

-141 TDTAIREGLLNLRDG
+141 TDTAIREGLQNLRDG

-226 GVVDADSG
+226 GVVDTDSG

-291 NTQHGFTAEHTLSI
+291 NSQHGFTAEHTLSI

-437 RALSLKG
+437 RALSLKE
-444 KNKRQDK
+444 KNNRQDK

-576 ATFDR
+576 AELAKIER
-581 MIPPHGLEVT
+581 GE
-591 YDKTVH
+591 
-597 ILFPASVKYVDLG
+597 AS
-610 SEDLIAGKADGA
+610 ADGFTHSIEGYTREITA
-622 ENVIRVKAAVKNFK
+622 ELLGCDRLFSHKDSGCQCPKCK
-636 KETNMSVITED
+636 QGT
-647 GSFYTF
+647 
-653 NVKYAKEPL
+653 
-662 MLNIEMADFIHDGEA
+662 MLF
-677 VNRPNNAQEI
+677 
-687 YLKELGKESPML
+687 
-699 VHLIMKSIHKENK
+699 
-712 RKVKH
+712 
-717 IGSKRFGIQ
+717 FG
-726 YLMKGIYVHSDLL
+726 
-739 YFHTEIK
+739 
-746 NQSNVPFD
+746 
-754 VDYITFKVVDKKVA
+754 KVVRCSNK
-768 KRTAIQEQV
+768 ECGM
-777 LLPVRAYNYVVRVAG
+777 PVFKQVAG
-792 KKTEQTV
+792 KLLTDADITDLLTKGKTRTLNGFTSKQGKPFSAAIAFDENFNTKFV
-799 FCLPKFTIP
+799 FAERKTA
-808 DDKELVVEMNE
+808 E
-819 KEGGRHQS
+819 KRG
-827 FVVENSDLVRALTIN
+827 N
-842 ELSVK
+842 VKRYKK

>member
-1 MKTII
+1 MSQKQQTMKTII

-234 NILKFTSANR
+234 NILKFTSVNR
-244 WTDKATATDIY
+244 WTDKATATVIY

-291 NTQHGFTAEHTLSI
+291 NSQHGFTAEHTLSI

-437 RALSLKG
+437 RALSLKE
-444 KNKRQDK
+444 KNNRQDK

-459 VKDQVIPNWQEGQHI
+459 VKEQVIPNWQEGQHI

-576 ATFDR
+576 AELAKIER
-581 MIPPHGLEVT
+581 GE
-591 YDKTVH
+591 
-597 ILFPASVKYVDLG
+597 AS
-610 SEDLIAGKADGA
+610 ADGFTHSIEGYTREITA
-622 ENVIRVKAAVKNFK
+622 E
-636 KETNMSVITED
+636 
-647 GSFYTF
+647 
-653 NVKYAKEPL
+653 L
-662 MLNIEMADFIHDGEA
+662 
-677 VNRPNNAQEI
+677 
-687 YLKELGKESPML
+687 LGCDRLFSHKDSGCQCPKCKQG
-699 VHLIMKSIHKENK
+699 IMQF
-712 RKVKH
+712 
-717 IGSKRFGIQ
+717 FG
-726 YLMKGIYVHSDLL
+726 
-739 YFHTEIK
+739 
-746 NQSNVPFD
+746 
-754 VDYITFKVVDKKVA
+754 KVVRCSNK
-768 KRTAIQEQV
+768 ECGM
-777 LLPVRAYNYVVRVAG
+777 PVFKQVAG
-792 KKTEQTV
+792 KLLTDADITDLLTKGKTRTLNGFTSKQGKPFSAAIAFDENFNTKFV
-799 FCLPKFTIP
+799 FAERKTA
-808 DDKELVVEMNE
+808 E
-819 KEGGRHQS
+819 KRG
-827 FVVENSDLVRALTIN
+827 N
-842 ELSVK
+842 VKRYKK

>member
-141 TDTAIREGLLNLRDG
+141 TDTAIREGLLNLREG

-191 TYSVGR
+191 TYSIGR

-291 NTQHGFTAEHTLSI
+291 NSQHGFTAEHTLSI

-413 SVSAQVDHEVE
+413 SVSAQVDHEVD

-437 RALSLKG
+437 RALSLKE
-444 KNKRQDK
+444 KNNRQDK
-451 DADATDNE
+451 DVEATDNE
-459 VKDQVIPNWQEGQHI
+459 VKEQVIPNWQEGQHI

-576 ATFDR
+576 AELAKIER
-581 MIPPHGLEVT
+581 GE
-591 YDKTVH
+591 
-597 ILFPASVKYVDLG
+597 AS
-610 SEDLIAGKADGA
+610 ADGFTHSIEGYTREITA
-622 ENVIRVKAAVKNFK
+622 E
-636 KETNMSVITED
+636 
-647 GSFYTF
+647 
-653 NVKYAKEPL
+653 L
-662 MLNIEMADFIHDGEA
+662 
-677 VNRPNNAQEI
+677 
-687 YLKELGKESPML
+687 LGCDRLFS
-699 VHLIMKSIHKENK
+699 HKDSGCQCPK
-712 RKVKH
+712 CKQ
-717 IGSKRFGIQ
+717 GAMQFFG
-726 YLMKGIYVHSDLL
+726 
-739 YFHTEIK
+739 
-746 NQSNVPFD
+746 
-754 VDYITFKVVDKKVA
+754 KVVRCSNK
-768 KRTAIQEQV
+768 ECGM
-777 LLPVRAYNYVVRVAG
+777 PVFKQVAG
-792 KKTEQTV
+792 KLLTDADITDLLTKGKTRTLNGFTSKQGKSFSAAIAFDENFNTKFV
-799 FCLPKFTIP
+799 FAERKTA
-808 DDKELVVEMNE
+808 E
-819 KEGGRHQS
+819 KRG
-827 FVVENSDLVRALTIN
+827 N
-842 ELSVK
+842 VKRYKK

>member
-1 MKTII
+1 MSQKQQTMKTII

-141 TDTAIREGLLNLRDG
+141 TDTAIREGLLNLKDG

-234 NILKFTSANR
+234 NILKFTSVNR

-291 NTQHGFTAEHTLSI
+291 NSQHGFTAEHTLSI

-351 LLPGSEDY
+351 LLPVSEDY

-378 ENAAIGLFK
+378 ENAVIGLFK

-437 RALSLKG
+437 RALSLKE

-459 VKDQVIPNWQEGQHI
+459 VKDQVIPNWQEGQHV

-503 AGKEIEDDTMRQ
+503 AGKEIEDDMMRQ

-546 KLVPTEKGLALH
+546 KLVPMEKGLALH

-576 ATFDR
+576 AELAKIER
-581 MIPPHGLEVT
+581 GE
-591 YDKTVH
+591 
-597 ILFPASVKYVDLG
+597 AS
-610 SEDLIAGKADGA
+610 ADGFTHSIEGYTREITA
-622 ENVIRVKAAVKNFK
+622 E
-636 KETNMSVITED
+636 
-647 GSFYTF
+647 
-653 NVKYAKEPL
+653 L
-662 MLNIEMADFIHDGEA
+662 
-677 VNRPNNAQEI
+677 
-687 YLKELGKESPML
+687 LGCDRLFS
-699 VHLIMKSIHKENK
+699 HKDSGCQCPK
-712 RKVKH
+712 CQQ
-717 IGSKRFGIQ
+717 GTMQFFG
-726 YLMKGIYVHSDLL
+726 
-739 YFHTEIK
+739 
-746 NQSNVPFD
+746 
-754 VDYITFKVVDKKVA
+754 KVVRCSNK
-768 KRTAIQEQV
+768 ECGM
-777 LLPVRAYNYVVRVAG
+777 PVFKQVAG
-792 KKTEQTV
+792 KLLTDADITDLLTKGKTRTLNGFTSKQGKSFSAAIAFDENFNTKFV
-799 FCLPKFTIP
+799 FAEHKTA
-808 DDKELVVEMNE
+808 E
-819 KEGGRHQS
+819 KRG
-827 FVVENSDLVRALTIN
+827 N
-842 ELSVK
+842 VKRYKK

>member
-19 VGADKREEGYMQ
+19 VGAGKREEGYMQ

-111 AGREGELIFRYLYA
+111 AGREGELIFRYLYE
-125 YLGCRKPFDR
+125 YLGCKKPFDR

-141 TDTAIREGLLNLRDG
+141 TDSAIREGLANLRNG

-269 ATKRKVEKAPLL
+269 TTKRKVEKAPLL

-291 NTQHGFTAEHTLSI
+291 NSQHGFTAEHTLSI

-351 LLPGSEDY
+351 LLPCSEDY

-413 SVSAQVDHEVE
+413 SVSAQVDHEIE

-437 RALSLKG
+437 RALSLKE
-444 KNKRQDK
+444 KNSKKDK
-451 DADATDNE
+451 NADTTDNE
-459 VKDQVIPNWQEGQHI
+459 VKEQVIPNWQEGQHI
-474 TLSGCTITEG
+474 TFSGCTITEG

-503 AGKEIEDDTMRQ
+503 AGKEIVDDTMRQ

-576 ATFDR
+576 AELAKIER
-581 MIPPHGLEVT
+581 GE
-591 YDKTVH
+591 
-597 ILFPASVKYVDLG
+597 AS
-610 SEDLIAGKADGA
+610 ADGFTHSI
-622 ENVIRVKAAVKNFK
+622 EGYTR
-636 KETNMSVITED
+636 EIT
-647 GSFYTF
+647 
-653 NVKYAKEPL
+653 V
-662 MLNIEMADFIHDGEA
+662 
-677 VNRPNNAQEI
+677 
-687 YLKELGKESPML
+687 ELLGCDRLFS
-699 VHLIMKSIHKENK
+699 HKDSGCQCPK
-712 RKVKH
+712 CKH
-717 IGSKRFGIQ
+717 GTMQFFG
-726 YLMKGIYVHSDLL
+726 
-739 YFHTEIK
+739 
-746 NQSNVPFD
+746 
-754 VDYITFKVVDKKVA
+754 KVVRCSNK
-768 KRTAIQEQV
+768 ECGM
-777 LLPVRAYNYVVRVAG
+777 PVFKQVAG
-792 KKTEQTV
+792 KLLTDADITDLLTKGKT
-799 FCLPKFTIP
+799 
-808 DDKELVVEMNE
+808 
-819 KEGGRHQS
+819 
-827 FVVENSDLVRALTIN
+827 
-842 ELSVK
+842 

>member
-6 AEKPSVAKEIAHI
+6 AEKPSVAKEIARI

-31 GNGYYVTWAFG
+31 GNGYFVTWAFG

-125 YLGCRKPFDR
+125 YLGCQKPFDR

-244 WTDKATATDIY
+244 WADKATATDIY

-291 NTQHGFTAEHTLSI
+291 NSQHGFTAEHTLSI

-325 SDDVFA
+325 SDYVFA

-437 RALSLKG
+437 RALSLKE
-444 KNKRQDK
+444 KNNRQDK

-576 ATFDR
+576 AELAKIER
-581 MIPPHGLEVT
+581 GE
-591 YDKTVH
+591 
-597 ILFPASVKYVDLG
+597 AS
-610 SEDLIAGKADGA
+610 ADGFTHSIEGYTREITA
-622 ENVIRVKAAVKNFK
+622 E
-636 KETNMSVITED
+636 
-647 GSFYTF
+647 
-653 NVKYAKEPL
+653 L
-662 MLNIEMADFIHDGEA
+662 
-677 VNRPNNAQEI
+677 
-687 YLKELGKESPML
+687 LGCDRLFS
-699 VHLIMKSIHKENK
+699 HKDSGCQCPK
-712 RKVKH
+712 CKH
-717 IGSKRFGIQ
+717 GTMQFFG
-726 YLMKGIYVHSDLL
+726 
-739 YFHTEIK
+739 
-746 NQSNVPFD
+746 
-754 VDYITFKVVDKKVA
+754 KVVRCSNK
-768 KRTAIQEQV
+768 ECGM
-777 LLPVRAYNYVVRVAG
+777 PVFKQVAG
-792 KKTEQTV
+792 KLLTDADITDLLTKGKT
-799 FCLPKFTIP
+799 
-808 DDKELVVEMNE
+808 
-819 KEGGRHQS
+819 
-827 FVVENSDLVRALTIN
+827 
-842 ELSVK
+842 

>member
-156 KEYDNLYHAAK
+156 KGYDNLYHAAK

-212 HKRFESKPFWQVHF
+212 HKHFESKPFWQVHF

-234 NILKFTSANR
+234 NILKFTSVNR

-255 NKVKDTGSAIITKV
+255 NKVKETGSAIITKV

-291 NTQHGFTAEHTLSI
+291 NSQHGFTAEHTLSI

-359 SKNSVNAA
+359 SKNCVNAA

-437 RALSLKG
+437 RVLSLKE
-444 KNKRQDK
+444 KNNRQDK

-459 VKDQVIPNWQEGQHI
+459 VKEQVIPNWQEGQHV

-576 ATFDR
+576 AELAKIER
-581 MIPPHGLEVT
+581 GE
-591 YDKTVH
+591 
-597 ILFPASVKYVDLG
+597 AS
-610 SEDLIAGKADGA
+610 ADGFTHSIEGYTREITA
-622 ENVIRVKAAVKNFK
+622 E
-636 KETNMSVITED
+636 
-647 GSFYTF
+647 
-653 NVKYAKEPL
+653 L
-662 MLNIEMADFIHDGEA
+662 
-677 VNRPNNAQEI
+677 
-687 YLKELGKESPML
+687 LGCDRLFS
-699 VHLIMKSIHKENK
+699 HKDSGCQCPK
-712 RKVKH
+712 CKH
-717 IGSKRFGIQ
+717 GTMQFFG
-726 YLMKGIYVHSDLL
+726 
-739 YFHTEIK
+739 
-746 NQSNVPFD
+746 
-754 VDYITFKVVDKKVA
+754 KVVRCSNK
-768 KRTAIQEQV
+768 ECGM
-777 LLPVRAYNYVVRVAG
+777 PVFKQVAG
-792 KKTEQTV
+792 KLLTDADITDLLTKGKTRTLNGFTSKQGKSFSAAIAFDENFNTKFV
-799 FCLPKFTIP
+799 FAERKTA
-808 DDKELVVEMNE
+808 E
-819 KEGGRHQS
+819 KRG
-827 FVVENSDLVRALTIN
+827 N
-842 ELSVK
+842 VKRYKK